1 MEQFSQFMTVKDDR
15 VILDNNVMINSK
27 GQLIYNNGDRVMKQD
42 TNDPLPSF
50 PFNSILNFTEETAT
64 VEENM
69 EVGELPY
76 DWGGM
81 LCLPNVTF
89 CIVSM
94 DTSEILIRK
103 LYLQM
108 IEKLESDTE
117 KGCVIVGIPGIGK
130 TFFGLFYLFYL
141 TRLHPQSRII
151 WETFD
156 ITWYVFLPSLRVES
170 GMLRQVDY
178 FSMTIFDKDAF
189 YLTDSKI
196 PMSNAFAYTLLFSS
210 PRQERWNEFIKK
222 DGVSL
227 FYAPIWTSDEI
238 WILWREHWK
247 KKMTA
252 DRVQEL
258 LDR

>member
-1 MEQFSQFMTVKDDR
+1 
-15 VILDNNVMINSK
+15 
-27 GQLIYNNGDRVMKQD
+27 
-42 TNDPLPSF
+42 
-50 PFNSILNFTEETAT
+50 
-64 VEENM
+64 
-69 EVGELPY
+69 
-76 DWGGM
+76 
-81 LCLPNVTF
+81 
-89 CIVSM
+89 
-94 DTSEILIRK
+94 
-103 LYLQM
+103 M

-117 KGCVIVGIPGIGK
+117 KGCVIVGTPGIGK

-141 TRLHPQSRII
+141 TRCHPQSQII

-156 ITWYVFLPSLRVES
+156 TTWYVFLPSLRVKS
-170 GMLRQVDY
+170 GMLRQDDY
-178 FSMTIFDKDAF
+178 FSITIFDKDAF
-189 YLTDSKI
+189 YLTDSRI

-227 FYAPIWTSDEI
+227 FYAPIWISDEI

-258 LDR
+258 LDWWGPIPQTIFDKRNEELDIEELTSKCNLKALIETMKFINGRLQYDDYNGKIIHIHPELPNFKKNI